1 MGFALSLHASVPTA
15 NVAPGLKRAAEV
27 TSAIPFEQAVATHGR
42 PALALTAT
50 PADVSFY
57 DEFYPVHGDLQSA
70 QTPAQ
75 TTSQTKTGALH
86 WFASLFKKTVKRVSF
101 I

>member
-15 NVAPGLKRAAEV
+15 NFAPGLKRAADV
-27 TSAIPFEQAVATHGR
+27 ASGIPFEQPVTTHGR
-42 PALALTAT
+42 PALALTAS

-57 DEFYPVHGDLQSA
+57 EEFYPAHGNLQSA

-75 TTSQTKTGALH
+75 TAQTKTGALH
-86 WFASLFKKTVKRVSF
+86 WFAALFKKTVKRVSF

>member
-15 NVAPGLKRAAEV
+15 NVAPGLKRAADI
-27 TSAIPFEQAVATHGR
+27 TSAIPFEQPFAMHGR
-42 PALALTAT
+42 PALALTAS

-57 DEFYPVHGDLQSA
+57 EEFYPVRGDLQSA
-70 QTPAQ
+70 QT
-75 TTSQTKTGALH
+75 QTKTGALH

>member
-15 NVAPGLKRAAEV
+15 NFAPGLKRAADV
-27 TSAIPFEQAVATHGR
+27 ASAIPFEQPVAMHGR
-42 PALALTAT
+42 PALALTAS

-57 DEFYPVHGDLQSA
+57 EEFYPVRGDLQSA
-70 QTPAQ
+70 QTQAQ
-75 TTSQTKTGALH
+75 QKTGALH

>member
-15 NVAPGLKRAAEV
+15 NIAPGLKRAADV
-27 TSAIPFEQAVATHGR
+27 TSAIPFEQPGAMHGR
-42 PALALTAT
+42 PALALTAS

-57 DEFYPVHGDLQSA
+57 EEFYPVHGDLQ
-70 QTPAQ
+70 PAQ
-75 TTSQTKTGALH
+75 TQTQQKTGALH